1 MQRYLRR
8 SALLAASAL
17 AIAVAACSGHT
28 GYAPL
33 PGGMQAPAH
42 NGPFPASTATPPVTA
57 PVLIAY
63 PYTNN
68 WTTRTWAGPT
78 ASPTAVPG
86 SDAGRITVKFRIDKK
101 TGVYD
106 VVERIKSR
114 TAGSL
119 EVLNS
124 AIAFARHGGGI
135 AQIILSDNFTFTA
148 GALTET
154 GMDSYPN
161 GQNSI
166 DFPLTTGSRWSAA
179 AAHTSYVN
187 IQESGSNPFAENTS
201 FTEARDGTYHGQT
214 SFSSVKGQHN
224 QDNYAST
231 TRVLLGAPSIYRL
244 SERAA
249 GYNRL
254 TQVFELPK
262 AGVIDVRSLGREP
275 LPFKRGTVEVPDWYP
290 GGGPLPKTLYA
301 DDFRVAG
308 PADMPPDC
316 RSRRDEPSTKVVEK
330 FANLDPVQGFYNTY
344 TADYYLRQLAPNQYW
359 FACIVETY
367 TNDTYANG
375 WVMSGGNWGGLTSE
389 QIGTEVLIATKV
401 TTPSAILPEGL
412 LGLPA
417 LTFPSAGFRTR
428 VGH

>member
-1 MQRYLRR
+1 MQRYLRGGV
-8 SALLAASAL
+8 LAALGAL
-17 AIAVAACSGHT
+17 AIGVAACSGHA

-33 PGGMQAPAH
+33 PSAPQAPAQ
-42 NGPFPASTATPPVTA
+42 NGPLPAATATPPVTA

-63 PYTNN
+63 PYTNS

-78 ASPTAVPG
+78 ATPMVTNG

-106 VVERIKSR
+106 VVERVKSR

-124 AIAFARHGGGI
+124 AIAFARHRGGI

-148 GALTET
+148 GTLTET
-154 GMDSYPN
+154 GMDTYPN

-166 DFPLTTGSRWSAA
+166 DFPMYTGRRWSAA

-187 IQESGSNPFAENTS
+187 IQEAGSNPFAQNTS
-201 FTEARDGTYHGQT
+201 FTEAADGTYHGQT
-214 SFSSVKGQHN
+214 SFSSVKGRHN

-231 TRVLLGAPSIYRL
+231 TRVVLDGPSIYRL

-254 TQVFELPK
+254 TQLFELPK
-262 AGVIDVRSLGREP
+262 GDFIDVRSLGREP
-275 LPFKRGTVEVPDWYP
+275 LPFKRGTVKVPDWYP

-308 PADMPPDC
+308 PARMPSDC
-316 RSRRDEPSTKVVEK
+316 RARRGESSTKVVET

-344 TADYYLRQLAPNQYW
+344 TANYYLTQLAQNQYW

-375 WVMSGGNWGGLTSE
+375 WAMSGGNWGGLTSE
-389 QIGTEVLIATKV
+389 QVGTEVLIATKV
-401 TTPSAILPEGL
+401 TTPSAILPQAL
-412 LGLPA
+412 LALPA
-417 LTFPSAGFRTR
+417 LTFPSVGFRTH
-428 VGH
+428 VGG